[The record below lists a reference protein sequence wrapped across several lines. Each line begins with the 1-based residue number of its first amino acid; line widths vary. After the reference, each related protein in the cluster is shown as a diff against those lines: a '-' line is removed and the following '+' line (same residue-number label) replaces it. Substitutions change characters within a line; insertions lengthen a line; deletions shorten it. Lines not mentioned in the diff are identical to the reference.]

1 MAATKEKEIKP
12 VYNTYEDF
20 DSEDLY
26 QYAGVD
32 CLVTTGLL
40 NAVFPKIIEKKS
52 YQYHEVGVREVRY
65 APAIIEFMEKV
76 EMPAHEFLIDME
88 INGIK
93 YDVELNK
100 RQSAQIEEEL
110 PRLEDEIFTLF
121 GSKFNPDSGK
131 DLAKILYEDLGFTP
145 PSYTKKKEPSVD
157 GDALSSLAATHD
169 LDWLK
174 VLARR
179 NNVASV
185 YRTFFKT
192 YVEDF
197 VKSDGRV
204 HSSYSLFGTS
214 SFRPSGQYPNMTQI
228 PNTQTESK
236 LGYSIKQCYTV
247 DPGNLFLCLDQSGAE
262 VVMLAFLCRDPK
274 LLRAVAEGKD
284 FHSYS
289 ASQMHGL
296 DYDEMVFHINYEGSD
311 PTILGVKKKYKALRQ
326 GAKSLTFG
334 ILYGS
339 SVKGIAYTLNITEQ
353 EANRLIAMY
362 FKEFPLIEVYV
373 NDSHAM
379 AKANYYVM
387 NMYGQSKKEYGAMNI
402 FKKTA
407 VYNAALRNSQNV
419 RCQSSSAVTGLY
431 GFSKLN
437 EAVKPMG
444 GKSLTTVYDSLS
456 IEIPY
461 DRAAEAINTAFY
473 VMEDLLVE
481 TFEWMDF
488 PIRVDVELGTN
499 WKEVA
504 TVHRGITQED
514 VSKLML
520 DRFNVPVPVK
530 SGLIIQP

>member
-1 MAATKEKEIKP
+1 MGKSVAVKEEAP

-20 DSEDLY
+20 PPEDLY

-32 CLVTTGLL
+32 CLATTGVL
-40 NAVFPKIIEKKS
+40 NAVFPKVVERKP
-52 YQYHEVGVREVRY
+52 YMYYTQGVQEVRS
-65 APAIIEFMEKV
+65 APAILDFMEQV

-93 YDVELNK
+93 YDCDLNRK
-100 RQSAQIEEEL
+100 QCAQIEEEL

-131 DLAKILYEDLGFTP
+131 ELVKILYGDLGFEP
-145 PSYTKKKEPSVD
+145 PSYTKKNEPSVD
-157 GDALSSLAATHD
+157 GDALSALAETHN

-179 NNVASV
+179 NNVNSV
-185 YRTFFKT
+185 YNTFFKT
-192 YVEDF
+192 YIPDF

-214 SFRPSGQYPNMTQI
+214 SFRPSGQFPNMTQI
-228 PNTQTESK
+228 PNTQTENK

-289 ASQMHGL
+289 ASQMHGV
-296 DYDEMVFHINYEGSD
+296 DYDEMVFHVNYEGSD
-311 PTILGVKKKYKALRQ
+311 PAILALKKRFKALRQ

-339 SVKGIAYTLNITEQ
+339 SVRGIAHTLNITEQ
-353 EANRLIAMY
+353 EATRLIAMY

-379 AKANYYVM
+379 AKANNYVM
-387 NMYGQSKKEYGAMNI
+387 NMYGQSKKEFGAMNI
-402 FKKTA
+402 FRKTA

-444 GKSLTTVYDSLS
+444 AKVLTTVYDSLA
-456 IEIPY
+456 IEVPY
-461 DRAAEAINTAFY
+461 HRMAEAINTAFY

-488 PIRVDVELGTN
+488 PIRIDVEAGIN
-499 WKEVA
+499 WKQVA
-504 TVHRGITQED
+504 TVHRGITQPE
-514 VSKLML
+514 VEILMV
-520 DRFNVPVPVK
+520 DKFGRAPMAA
-530 SGLIIQP
+530 